1 MKKCWMDGSRSD
13 VKNVT
18 FLMTDAEIKSED
30 FLE

>member
-1 MKKCWMDGSRSD
+1 MDAARAD
-13 VKNVT
+13 VRNVS